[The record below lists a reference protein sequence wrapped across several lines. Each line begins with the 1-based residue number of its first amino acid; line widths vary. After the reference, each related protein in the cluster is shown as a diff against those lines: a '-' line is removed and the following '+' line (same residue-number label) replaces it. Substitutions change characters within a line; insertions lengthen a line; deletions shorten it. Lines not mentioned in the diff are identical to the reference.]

1 MLLSDDGPVKDT
13 FTNDLLPDERSGD
26 GDDVMDDAQHTGT
39 MRTHEHLATLP
50 AADANA
56 RASSLREAGVRIL
69 RGTFMDAAG
78 ILRAKQAQIERAA
91 VFHSPGLGASPVWL
105 IFCAD
110 DGIAFTPNFG
120 VIGDMRLRADLD
132 AAVSLGDG
140 SAWAPTELAD
150 QDGQPL
156 AFCPRGALRRQQAAA
171 EVEGLE
177 TLAAT
182 EIEFV
187 AFDANM
193 EGIAGRG
200 GPAYGLAPLLEH
212 AAFVDDVHRDFD
224 HAGLSIEQLH
234 AEYGSGQIEI
244 SVAPA
249 PPLHAADSNVLARI
263 LLCRAGRRH
272 GLRLSFSPRPLPS
285 GVGNGAHVHLS
296 FRRDTVP
303 LLSGGRGPYGLTD
316 SGAAIVGGLVQW
328 LPDVIGALAPS
339 MLSGSRLQPGHW
351 AGAFACWGLENREA
365 AVRLCAGTAGNP
377 RGAHVE
383 VKCVDPS
390 ANPYVVNAVLVGL
403 ARRALANCSPL
414 PAETTSNPSTMPD
427 EELAQARIVR
437 LESNQSAMLDT
448 LERSK
453 VAQEI
458 LGAALLEALVAVRRH
473 EADVARG
480 LSMEELVQRFR
491 FTWSV

>member
-1 MLLSDDGPVKDT
+1 MTTDVHLRVLSP
-13 FTNDLLPDERSGD
+13 
-26 GDDVMDDAQHTGT
+26 
-39 MRTHEHLATLP
+39 
-50 AADANA
+50 ADATA
-56 RASSLREAGVRIL
+56 RTRALREAGARIL
-69 RGTFMDAAG
+69 RGTFVDSAG
-78 ILRAKQAQIERAA
+78 VLRAKQVAIERAP
-91 VFHSPGLGASPVWL
+91 VFHSPGLGASPVWV

-120 VIGDMRLRADLD
+120 VVGDMRLRADLE
-132 AAVSLGDG
+132 AAVSLEDG

-156 AFCPRGALRRQQAAA
+156 AFCPRGTLRRQQAAA
-171 EVEGLE
+171 EAEGLE

-187 AFDANM
+187 VFDVTGA
-193 EGIAGRG
+193 GIAGRG

-234 AEYGSGQIEI
+234 AEYGSGQIEL

-249 PPLHAADSNVLARI
+249 SPLQAADANVLARI

-272 GLRLSFSPRPLPS
+272 GLRLSFSPRPLTS

-296 FRRDTVP
+296 FLRAGAP
-303 LLSGGRGPYGLTD
+303 LLSGGRGPHGLAEG
-316 SGAAIVGGLVQW
+316 GAAIVGGFVRW
-328 LPDVIGALAPS
+328 LPEVIGALAPS
-339 MLSGSRLQPGHW
+339 LLSGLRLQPGTW
-351 AGAFACWGLENREA
+351 SGAFACWGLENREA

-377 RGAHVE
+377 RGANVE
-383 VKCVDPS
+383 VKCIDAS
-390 ANPYVVNAVLVGL
+390 ANPYVVNAMLVGL
-403 ARRALANCSPL
+403 ARRALEERVPL
-414 PAETTSNPSTMPD
+414 PAETPSNPGTMTDD
-427 EELAQARIVR
+427 ERAQARIVR
-437 LESNQSAMLDT
+437 LESNQSTMLDA

-458 LGAALLEALVAVRRH
+458 LGAALLEALLAVRRH
-473 EADVARG
+473 EAEIARG
-480 LSMEELVQRFR
+480 LSIEELVERFR

>member
-1 MLLSDDGPVKDT
+1 MTTDANLRTLS
-13 FTNDLLPDERSGD
+13 
-26 GDDVMDDAQHTGT
+26 
-39 MRTHEHLATLP
+39 
-50 AADANA
+50 AADATA
-56 RASSLREAGVRIL
+56 RTRSLREAGARIL
-69 RGTFMDAAG
+69 RGTFVDSAG
-78 ILRAKQAQIERAA
+78 VLRAKQVAIERAR
-91 VFHSPGLGASPVWL
+91 VFHSPGLGASPVWV

-120 VIGDMRLRADLD
+120 VVGDMRLRVDLE

-150 QDGQPL
+150 QDGQAL
-156 AFCPRGALRRQQAAA
+156 AFCPRGTLRRQQAAA
-171 EVEGLE
+171 EAEGLE

-187 AFDANM
+187 VFDGTGA
-193 EGIAGRG
+193 GIAGRG

-234 AEYGSGQIEI
+234 AEYGSGQIEL

-249 PPLHAADSNVLARI
+249 APLQAADANVLARI

-272 GLRLSFSPRPLPS
+272 GLRLSFSPRPLAS

-296 FRRDTVP
+296 FLRAGAS
-303 LLSGGRGPYGLTD
+303 LLSGGRGPHGLTEG
-316 SGAAIVGGLVQW
+316 GAAIVGGLVRW
-328 LPDVIGALAPS
+328 LPEVIGALAPS
-339 MLSGSRLQPGHW
+339 LLSGLRLQPGTW
-351 AGAFACWGLENREA
+351 SGAFACWGLENREA
-365 AVRLCAGTAGNP
+365 AVRLCAGTPGNP
-377 RGAHVE
+377 RGANVE
-383 VKCVDPS
+383 VKCIDPS
-390 ANPYVVNAVLVGL
+390 SNPYVVYAMLLGL
-403 ARRALANCSPL
+403 ARKCLEERVPL
-414 PAETTSNPSTMPD
+414 PAEATINPGTMTDD
-427 EELAQARIVR
+427 ERAQARIGR
-437 LESNQSAMLDT
+437 LESNQSGMLDL

-458 LGAALLEALVAVRRH
+458 LGGALLEALLAVRRH
-473 EADVARG
+473 EAEIARE
-480 LSMEELVQRFR
+480 LSIEELVERFR

>member
-1 MLLSDDGPVKDT
+1 
-13 FTNDLLPDERSGD
+13 
-26 GDDVMDDAQHTGT
+26 
-39 MRTHEHLATLP
+39 MRTRAHLGTLP
-50 AADANA
+50 AADASA
-56 RASSLREAGVRIL
+56 RASSLREAGARIL

-78 ILRAKQAQIERAA
+78 VLRAKQVQIERAT
-91 VFHSPGLGASPVWL
+91 VFHSPGLGASPVWV

-120 VIGDMRLRADLD
+120 VVGDMRLRADLD

-156 AFCPRGALRRQQAAA
+156 AFCPRGTVRRQQAAA
-171 EVEGLE
+171 EVEGIEIL
-177 TLAAT
+177 TAT

-187 AFDANM
+187 AFDATAG
-193 EGIAGRG
+193 GIAGRG

-234 AEYGSGQIEI
+234 AEYGSGQIEL

-249 PPLHAADSNVLARI
+249 APLQAADANVLARI

-296 FRRDTVP
+296 FRRAGAP
-303 LLSGGRGPYGLTD
+303 LLSGGVGPYGLTD
-316 SGAAIVGGLVQW
+316 GGAAIVGGFVQW

-339 MLSGSRLQPGHW
+339 MLSGLRLQPGHW
-351 AGAFACWGLENREA
+351 SGAFACWGLENREA

-377 RGAHVE
+377 RGANVE
-383 VKCVDPS
+383 VKCIDPS

-403 ARRALANCSPL
+403 ARRALANRVPL
-414 PAETTSNPSTMPD
+414 PAETTSNPGTMSD
-427 EELAQARIVR
+427 EERAQARIVR
-437 LESNQSAMLDT
+437 LESNQSAMLDA
-448 LERSK
+448 LERSE

-458 LGAALLEALVAVRRH
+458 LGPALLEALVAVRRH
-473 EADVARG
+473 EADIARG
-480 LSMEELVQRFR
+480 LSIEELVERFR

>member
-1 MLLSDDGPVKDT
+1 
-13 FTNDLLPDERSGD
+13 
-26 GDDVMDDAQHTGT
+26 
-39 MRTHEHLATLP
+39 MRTRAHLGTLS
-50 AADANA
+50 AADAST
-56 RASSLREAGVRIL
+56 RTSSLSEAGARIL

-78 ILRAKQAQIERAA
+78 VLRAKQVQMERAT
-91 VFHSPGLGASPVWL
+91 VFHSPGLGASPVWV

-120 VIGDMRLRADLD
+120 VVGDMRLRADLD

-156 AFCPRGALRRQQAAA
+156 AFCPRGTLRRQQAAGEA
-171 EVEGLE
+171 EGLE
-177 TLAAT
+177 ILAAT

-187 AFDANM
+187 AFDATG
-193 EGIAGRG
+193 GIAGGG

-224 HAGLSIEQLH
+224 RAGLSIEQLH
-234 AEYGSGQIEI
+234 AEYGSGQIEL

-249 PPLHAADSNVLARI
+249 APLEAADANVLARI

-272 GLRLSFSPRPLPS
+272 GLRLSFSPRPLAS

-296 FRRDTVP
+296 FRCAGAL
-303 LLSGGRGPYGLTD
+303 LLSGGVGPYGLTD
-316 SGAAIVGGLVQW
+316 GGGAIVGGFVRW
-328 LPDVIGALAPS
+328 LPEVIGALAPS
-339 MLSGSRLQPGHW
+339 LLSGLRLQPGRW
-351 AGAFACWGLENREA
+351 SGAFACWGLENREA

-377 RGAHVE
+377 RGANVE

-403 ARRALANCSPL
+403 ARRALAERVPL
-414 PAETTSNPSTMPD
+414 PAETTSNPGTMSD
-427 EELAQARIVR
+427 EERAQARIVR
-437 LESNQSAMLDT
+437 LESNQSAMLDG
-448 LERSK
+448 LERSE
-453 VAQEI
+453 VAREI

-473 EADVARG
+473 EADIARAF
-480 LSMEELVQRFR
+480 SIEELVERFR